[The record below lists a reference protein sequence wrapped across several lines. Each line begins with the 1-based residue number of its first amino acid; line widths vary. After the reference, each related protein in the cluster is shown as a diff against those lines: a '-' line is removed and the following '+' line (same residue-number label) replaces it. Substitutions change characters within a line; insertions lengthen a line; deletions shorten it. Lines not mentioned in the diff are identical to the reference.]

1 MQAETAEVTRD
12 EGGGF
17 NLSTFGSRIVKKKKK
32 VPLGR
37 FEISIESIISPESII
52 LLFKDRH
59 IHQPQLSFTFNG
71 DPLCVWSDSRT
82 MPNQQYFLHAQGCPW
97 ASLFPAVVC

>member
-17 NLSTFGSRIVKKKKK
+17 NLSMFGSWIVKKKK
-32 VPLGR
+32 VPSGR

-59 IHQPQLSFTFNG
+59 ICQPQLSFTFNS
-71 DPLCVWSDSRT
+71 DPLCVCSDSGT

-97 ASLFPAVVC
+97 ASLFPAVFC